1 MHAPAKLNLSLAV
14 NPEITGGKHLLRSV
28 FTTISLADQLIFE
41 YQPDLPT
48 ALSIDMQFKNDVDKI
63 PIPLH
68 KNIIYQAIRAFE
80 ARFGYELT
88 GKLYVSVTKN
98 IPTQAGLGGG
108 SSDAA
113 TTLKAMVKL
122 SGDELDVARSSDELS
137 SRVDSRLNGG
147 ANSIAAEA
155 SNASGIELSS
165 TLLAASSSDPSS
177 TLSSKSVAKLSSV
190 AAELGADVAFF
201 LEGGCALMG
210 GHGEQLL
217 HRLHLP
223 ELDIVLVK
231 PNTGLSTALVYQEFS
246 RNPAPATTLDEMVE
260 LLQNAKPSGS
270 QQFGCQQS
278 DSSVTPQAVANLLAN
293 NLTPAATSL
302 MPEIAEIT
310 EQLEAQPGIYKAL
323 LAGSGS
329 TVFAVAANPQAAIA
343 AASHFKTKGYWTQV
357 CKTVK

>member
-14 NPEITGGKHLLRSV
+14 SPEITGGKHLLRSV

-48 ALSIDMQFKNDVDKI
+48 ALSIDMQFNNDVDKI

-80 ARFGYELT
+80 ARFGYELA
-88 GKLYVSVTKN
+88 GKLHVSVTKN

-113 TTLKAMVKL
+113 ATLKAMVKL
-122 SGDELDVARSSDELS
+122 SGVELDVARASDEL
-137 SRVDSRLNGG
+137 G
-147 ANSIAAEA
+147 
-155 SNASGIELSS
+155 
-165 TLLAASSSDPSS
+165 
-177 TLSSKSVAKLSSV
+177 SV

-217 HRLHLP
+217 HQLHLP

-231 PNTGLSTALVYQEFS
+231 PNTGLSTALVYKEFS

-260 LLQNAKPSGS
+260 LLQSAKPSS
-270 QQFGCQQS
+270 DQQSRCQQS
-278 DSSVTPQAVANLLAN
+278 DSSVTPQVVAKLLAN

-310 EQLEAQPGIYKAL
+310 EQLEAQPGILKAL

-329 TVFAVAANPQAAIA
+329 TVFAVVANPQAANTA
-343 AASHFKTKGYWTQV
+343 ATNFQAKGYWTQV
-357 CKTVK
+357 CKTV